1 MAIVVIVVLVKRH
14 RKKKRS
20 AMDEQWD
27 AWQDD
32 QDGGNKPEAQGH
44 ASDTPAEA
52 DTGRQAPTEVIAP
65 LPGERS

>member
-1 MAIVVIVVLVKRH
+1 MIVVIVVLVKRH

-32 QDGGNKPEAQGH
+32 QDGSDKPEAQGH
-44 ASDTPAEA
+44 TAEQPAA
-52 DTGRQAPTEVIAP
+52 DDADRQAPTEVIAP
-65 LPGERS
+65 QPGERS